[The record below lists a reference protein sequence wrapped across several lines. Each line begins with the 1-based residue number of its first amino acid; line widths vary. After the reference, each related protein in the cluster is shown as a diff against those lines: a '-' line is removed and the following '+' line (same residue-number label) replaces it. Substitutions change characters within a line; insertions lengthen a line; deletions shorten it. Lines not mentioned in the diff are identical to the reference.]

1 MKTKPFFI
9 SFLVAVLFMFIIISC
24 KKNQQA
30 EPASYI
36 VEAATDSI
44 LSGKIAYLYDL
55 GSDRLLDSILV
66 DSNKIVFEGIVDTA
80 RYSRIYVENDYA
92 DFILDTGKIIVNMKE
107 HNASNTPLNTAL
119 TAYNSQMSKLYK
131 GWFEQNEELEKK
143 YSDKSRLKTEVD
155 SIFHNEFYP
164 KVVHFQNE
172 TLELNA
178 NNIVGAIVLDD
189 MYGCSTGMIDSAIA
203 KLSKEVLALN
213 IVDRIVKRNDAIK
226 KTDVGQKF
234 TDFTIEQPDGTKVS
248 LSDYAGKG
256 KYVLVDFWAS
266 WCGPCRGETP
276 NLRKLYKKY
285 KGDKFEIVGVAVI
298 DEIKD
303 TQKAIEEDKVEW
315 PQILDSKEVPMRIYG
330 IRGIP
335 HIMLIGPDGTI
346 LARNLRDE
354 NMMARV
360 AKELD

>member
-30 EPASYI
+30 EPAPYI

-44 LSGKIAYLYDL
+44 LNGKMAYLYDL

-66 DSNKIVFEGIVDTA
+66 HNNKIAFKGIVDTV

-119 TAYNSQMSKLYK
+119 TAYNGQMSKLYK
-131 GWFEQNEELEKK
+131 GWFELNEELERKHK
-143 YSDKSRLKTEVD
+143 NKSRLKTEVD
-155 SIFHNEFYP
+155 SIFRNVFYP
-164 KVVHFQNE
+164 KVVHYQNE
-172 TLELNA
+172 ILELNA

-189 MYGCSTGMIDSAIA
+189 MSGGSTGMVDSAIA
-203 KLSKEVLALN
+203 KLSKDIRTLN
-213 IVDRIVKRNDAIK
+213 IADRVVKRNEAMK
-226 KTDVGQKF
+226 KTDVGQEF
-234 TDFTIEQPDGTKVS
+234 IDFTIEQPDGTKVS
-248 LSDYAGKG
+248 LSDYVGKG

-266 WCGPCRGETP
+266 WCGPCRGEIP
-276 NLRKLYKKY
+276 NLRELYKKY

-330 IRGIP
+330 IRSIP

-346 LARNLRDE
+346 LARNLRGED
-354 NMMARV
+354 MIARIT
-360 AKELD
+360 KELN